1 MFGKAQIKN
10 SNVWTS
16 ENQKFQSWKW
26 QKEIIPMFGKD
37 KNSEFQC
44 LEERKSKIPMFGKEK
59 VANSNIKK
67 SPNWRIRMFR
77 RATT

>member
-1 MFGKAQIKN
+1 MFGKAQIKD

-44 LEERKSKIPMFGKEK
+44 LEERK
-59 VANSNIKK
+59 
-67 SPNWRIRMFR
+67 
-77 RATT
+77 